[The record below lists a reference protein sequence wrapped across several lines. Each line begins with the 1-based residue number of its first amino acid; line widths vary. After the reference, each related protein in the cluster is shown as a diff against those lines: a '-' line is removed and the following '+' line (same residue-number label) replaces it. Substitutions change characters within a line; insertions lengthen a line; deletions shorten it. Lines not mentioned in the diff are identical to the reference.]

1 MTLSAHQPAYL
12 PWLGYFNKIA
22 RADVFVILDDVQYE
36 KNSFINRNRI
46 KTPQG
51 VQWLTIPVH
60 GGGRPLIKDA
70 QIAGDRWRGKH
81 WKAIEQNY
89 RKAPCFEEFADTIK
103 EVYCLPPPYLWTK
116 LKDVL
121 YPLAI
126 MLKSMGFEHA
136 RICEQSDIGVGGH
149 KQELILNLCKHF
161 GADRFLFGSEGRG
174 YADVEWFRER
184 GIEIEF
190 QDYHTP
196 EYPQLYG
203 EFVPDL
209 SVVDALFNVG
219 AEETRRLICES

>member
-22 RADVFVILDDVQYE
+22 QADIFVILDDVQYE

-51 VQWLTIPVH
+51 VQWLTVPVH
-60 GGGRPLIKDA
+60 GKGKPVIKDTL
-70 QIAGDRWRGKH
+70 IANDRWRDKH
-81 WKAIEQNY
+81 VRSIEQSYSRAPYFDEMFEWIEGTY
-89 RKAPCFEEFADTIK
+89 R
-103 EVYCLPPPYLWTK
+103 LPPPYLWQK
-116 LKDVL
+116 LADVEYL
-121 YPLAI
+121 LALI
-126 MLKSMGFEHA
+126 LKAMNMSPA
-136 RICEQSDIGVGGH
+136 IADQSDIGVGGV
-149 KQELILNLCKHF
+149 KQDLILNLCKHF
-161 GADRFLFGSEGRG
+161 NADRFLFGSEGRG
-174 YADVEWFRER
+174 YADVEWFAKR
-184 GIEIEF
+184 GIECVF

-219 AEETRRLICES
+219 AERTREMICES